1 MDLLDGRL
9 KFRHLILLIAVYER
23 GSVVRAAES
32 LHLTQPAATRTLRE
46 LEALA
51 DLPLF
56 VRVPRGMRPTV
67 YGEALTE
74 HARAVVAE
82 IRRAG
87 DHLTGLRQ
95 GRDGTVTVGTLLAGA
110 NVLLP
115 RAVAGLKRE
124 RPRLTVV
131 VREGTPDV
139 LHPALLAGEL
149 DVIVGRVGSTPSQGD
164 GLRQRKLYREPIRL
178 AVRSGHPLLDTAD
191 VTLADTLGFPWI
203 LPVEQTALRQEL
215 GAVFVDR
222 GLTPPHGPHRV
233 HVHPHHAGAAAPD
246 GHGGAPARTGPARG
260 RAPRRAPGRTPF
272 GGAYGGHH
280 RSSPPDTHPRSP
292 SAAPPP
298 RPGSGPAARDA
309 RWNAGGWLAV
319 VFTFSVRLQVD
330 SRSVGLR
337 YRRGRRGGRCLQA
350 GWGLQMGR
358 KATWAQIVRL
368 GSGSRRIAQA
378 AGVRRSGSAVSALA
392 LGAVQWL
399 AGFLTRGRSPGGILA
414 VAAVGGDPF
423 HGGALPAVCLRRHVR
438 AAVADQHRCRF
449 RPGGQALRN
458 HYTRRGQSFA
468 GQVGRTRPAPGTIQ
482 PNPHAQAR

>member
-9 KFRHLILLIAVYER
+9 KFRHLILLIAVYEH

-32 LHLTQPAATRTLRE
+32 LHLTQPAATRTLHE

-95 GRDGTVTVGTLLAGA
+95 GLDGTVTVGTLLAGA

-149 DVIVGRVGSTPSQGD
+149 DVIVGRVGSTPTEGD

-191 VTLADTLGFPWI
+191 VTLADTLGFPGSC
-203 LPVEQTALRQEL
+203 PSSRPPCARNSVPSSPTGASRRPRTASSARPSSPC
-215 GAVFVDR
+215 GR
-222 GLTPPHGPHRV
+222 CCSRRTWWRSCPNWSC
-233 HVHPHHAGAAAPD
+233 
-246 GHGGAPARTGPARG
+246 ARTSTLPRSRSNSLRWGVRWAPPKQPTGHAPPLSKRCSTTSTRKRSCCARRSTGRRWLVSGDFHLFRPLIGRFSECWVAVQTGLSWRAMPAGRVGNADGAEGYVFLSHPRTSGLRG
-260 RAPRRAPGRTPF
+260 RVLL
-272 GGAYGGHH
+272 
-280 RSSPPDTHPRSP
+280 SSLLCAWAH
-292 SAAPPP
+292 
-298 RPGSGPAARDA
+298 
-309 RWNAGGWLAV
+309 
-319 VFTFSVRLQVD
+319 SVRRGTPETC
-330 SRSVGLR
+330 RSDVR
-337 YRRGRRGGRCLQA
+337 IRVICPMPA
-350 GWGLQMGR
+350 G
-358 KATWAQIVRL
+358 
-368 GSGSRRIAQA
+368 S
-378 AGVRRSGSAVSALA
+378 
-392 LGAVQWL
+392 
-399 AGFLTRGRSPGGILA
+399 
-414 VAAVGGDPF
+414 
-423 HGGALPAVCLRRHVR
+423 
-438 AAVADQHRCRF
+438 
-449 RPGGQALRN
+449 
-458 HYTRRGQSFA
+458 
-468 GQVGRTRPAPGTIQ
+468 
-482 PNPHAQAR
+482 